1 MDIRVLEFSTEYDK
15 ATGKER
21 HWVLYAPAHN
31 IQNCQTWERID
42 RLMPPEKDSI
52 KNDPMG
58 TKHFHMR
65 AVWSCIGPHYD
76 AWVAGEEI
84 PEDGQSLKSWAGV
97 NKAQI
102 KVLVAAGIKT
112 VEALAE
118 MSDSGLEKIKL
129 PYMRNLRA
137 QAVEYV
143 AGKGDTKVAAEII
156 DTKEKLAAS
165 ELVIA
170 EMQEQLAS
178 MKTLVDSMNEEAQA
192 GKKPGK
198 PGRPSKKAKAA

>member
-1 MDIRVLEFSTEYDK
+1 MDIRVLEFTTEYDK

-31 IQNCQTWERID
+31 IQNCQTCERVD
-42 RLMPPEKDSI
+42 RLIPPEKDSI
-52 KNDPMG
+52 TNDPMG

-65 AVWSCIGPHYD
+65 AVWSCIGPHYE
-76 AWVAGEEI
+76 AWIKGEEI

-102 KVLVAAGIKT
+102 KVLVAAGIRT

-118 MSDSGLEKIKL
+118 MADSGLEKIKL

-143 AGKGDTKVAAEII
+143 AGKGETKAAAEII

-165 ELVIA
+165 ELVISELQEQMA
-170 EMQEQLAS
+170 SMQTLMEPMQES
-178 MKTLVDSMNEEAQA
+178 QA